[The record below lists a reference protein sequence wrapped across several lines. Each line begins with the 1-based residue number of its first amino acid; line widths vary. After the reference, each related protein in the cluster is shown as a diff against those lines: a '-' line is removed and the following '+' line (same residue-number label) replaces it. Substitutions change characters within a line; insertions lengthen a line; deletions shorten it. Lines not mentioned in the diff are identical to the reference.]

1 VASLRGTVS
10 HHKTEVC
17 GVYTYGSISVRFAV
31 GRIPFLQKSSERLLC
46 RDPPPQAFY
55 SASRRVTDGT
65 RTRALRSHNPMP
77 SVTVRPSASG
87 NCAYLHGF
95 RGSGTG
101 LSGAYRPVPARL
113 QYGCSS
119 GYHSISPRHTPLVLS
134 FCTEERY
141 HYSYKVLVLAFV
153 SIELTTTNSGRDTSP

>member
-1 VASLRGTVS
+1 
-10 HHKTEVC
+10 
-17 GVYTYGSISVRFAV
+17 
-31 GRIPFLQKSSERLLC
+31 
-46 RDPPPQAFY
+46 
-55 SASRRVTDGT
+55 
-65 RTRALRSHNPMP
+65 MP
-77 SVTVRPSASG
+77 SVTVRPIASG

-95 RGSGTG
+95 RGFSGTG
-101 LSGAYRPVPARL
+101 LSVAYRPVPARL

-153 SIELTTTNSGRDTSP
+153 SIELIGFLEYRRLPIARRFNLSLHLREHRRKRSRERPSSRSA